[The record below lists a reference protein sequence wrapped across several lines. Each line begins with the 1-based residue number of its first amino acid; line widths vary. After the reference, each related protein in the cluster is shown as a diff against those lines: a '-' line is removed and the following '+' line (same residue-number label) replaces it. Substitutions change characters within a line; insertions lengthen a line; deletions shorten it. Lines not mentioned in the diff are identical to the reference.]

1 MARTHQFLSADM
13 GAEQHLLP
21 LGEGILRIFAEK
33 TVFLLIRCVRQTNTQ
48 VFLIFLLFLISGKK
62 IR

>member
-1 MARTHQFLSADM
+1 MARTHHFLSADI

-21 LGEGILRIFAEK
+21 PGEGFLRILSEK

-48 VFLIFLLFLISGKK
+48 VFIIFFFFLFQT
-62 IR
+62 